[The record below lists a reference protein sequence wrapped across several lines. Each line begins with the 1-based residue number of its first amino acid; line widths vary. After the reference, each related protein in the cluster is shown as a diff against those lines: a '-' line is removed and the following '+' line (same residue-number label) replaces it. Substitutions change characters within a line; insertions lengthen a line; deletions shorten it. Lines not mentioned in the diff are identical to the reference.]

1 MTLKVAV
8 SWGELIDKITIL
20 EIKRDRLRDPGQLAH
35 VETELAA
42 LVAARDEALTA
53 AARDEALTA
62 AARDDALSVAAD
74 IAAETEALRSIN
86 SALWEIEDDIRDHE
100 RRGDFGPGFIELA
113 RSVYITNDRR
123 AAVKRQIND
132 RLGSEIVEEKSYA
145 DYG

>member
-35 VETELAA
+35 VETELSA
-42 LVAARDEALTA
+42 LV

-86 SALWEIEDDIRDHE
+86 TALWEIEDDIRDHE
-100 RRGDFGPGFIELA
+100 RRGDFGPRFIELA

>member
-53 AARDEALTA
+53 AARD
-62 AARDDALSVAAD
+62 DALSVAAD

-86 SALWEIEDDIRDHE
+86 TALWEIEDDIRDHE
-100 RRGDFGPGFIELA
+100 RRGDFGPRFIELA

>member
-42 LVAARDEALTA
+42 LVAARDG
-53 AARDEALTA
+53 
-62 AARDDALSVAAD
+62 ALSAAAD
-74 IAAETEALRSIN
+74 IAAETENLRDIN
-86 SALWEIEDDIRDHE
+86 TALWEIEDDIRGHE
-100 RRGDFGPGFIELA
+100 RRKDFGPGFIELA

-123 AAVKRQIND
+123 AAIKRRIND
-132 RLGSEIVEEKSYA
+132 RLGSDIVEEKSYA

>member
-1 MTLKVAV
+1 MALKVAV

-53 AARDEALTA
+53 AARD
-62 AARDDALSVAAD
+62 DALSVAAD

-86 SALWEIEDDIRDHE
+86 TALWEIEDDIRDHE

-123 AAVKRQIND
+123 ATVKRQIND

-145 DYG
+145 D

>member
-42 LVAARDEALTA
+42 LV
-53 AARDEALTA
+53 

>member
-42 LVAARDEALTA
+42 LVAARA
-53 AARDEALTA
+53 EALTA

-86 SALWEIEDDIRDHE
+86 TALWEIEDDIRDHE

>member
-42 LVAARDEALTA
+42 LV